1 MVDVVVWSWLLWW
14 MLWCGRGGGGGGSV
28 VVVVVVVWW
37 WWWRLWWWWC
47 GRGGGGVVM
56 VVEVVVCWWWINIY
70 LAISHR
76 AVFVPLICGCR
87 PSCRFFL
94 AGFGNLPVQGRFC
107 RNFQLIVLC
116 FFFCR
121 EEHVRGDSATPI
133 LFVGVVGLPAQ
144 HRLVSAP
151 TRHCPASLTPP
162 PP

>member
-1 MVDVVVWSWLLWW
+1 MVVVVDVVVWSWLLWW
-14 MLWCGRGGGGGGSV
+14 MSWCGH
-28 VVVVVVVWW
+28 
-37 WWWRLWWWWC
+37 
-47 GRGGGGVVM
+47 GRGGGGVVV

-70 LAISHR
+70 LAIGHR

-87 PSCRFFL
+87 PSCLFFL

-133 LFVGVVGLPAQ
+133 LFVGVAGLPAQ
-144 HRLVSAP
+144 HRLVTAP
-151 TRHCPASLTPP
+151 TRHCPGSLTPP